1 MPRLVENRL
10 SVEQDDLAVLAL
22 FVALLGG
29 AEAVEPN
36 GSAVCEYIP
45 ALSLGSFHFF
55 HSPFLDLVGVAL
67 NLGASLGGGLLSLLL
82 GGLGAAVV
90 LSVHIVS
97 VEFHF
102 F

>member
-10 SVEQDDLAVLAL
+10 SVEQNDLAMLAL

-36 GSAVCEYIP
+36 GGAVCEYIP

-55 HSPFLDLVGVAL
+55 
-67 NLGASLGGGLLSLLL
+67 
-82 GGLGAAVV
+82 
-90 LSVHIVS
+90 
-97 VEFHF
+97 
-102 F
+102 